1 MEPQQRLL
9 SLDILRGITIAGMIL
24 VNNPGDWGNVYAPL
38 LHAKWHGCTPT
49 DLVFP
54 FFLFMVGVSIAIALG
69 KRKDRGDDPR
79 AMYRKIGGR
88 TLSIFGLGLF
98 LTAFPHFKYE
108 GAPLLQTVHYI
119 LMSVFMLSVF
129 AAEAHGSSRLL
140 RTLIWGAA
148 AGMLLIG
155 LSGHYHLGTLRIPGV
170 LQRIALVY
178 GITSLIFL
186 HVSLRGQALLG
197 AGLLLLYWGLMA
209 LVPVPGGIAPN
220 LEPETNLGAW
230 LDRAILGTSH
240 LWSQSKTW
248 DPEGLLGTLPAVGTG
263 LVGVL
268 SGELLRSALRPI
280 EKCKWLLISGVLLV
294 VLGQV
299 WNLAFPINKA
309 LWTSS
314 YVLYAGGLAQLALA
328 LIYWVVDLKGIQRW
342 GTPFRIYGVNALF
355 AFALSGIFAKLL
367 SAIKWQDAAGEAQPL
382 KGWLYEGFFTPFLSP
397 VNASLAF
404 ALFNVGVLFLCCW
417 GLYRKNIFI
426 KV

>member
-108 GAPLLQTVHYI
+108 GAPLLQTVHYL
-119 LMSVFMLSVF
+119 LMGVFMLSVF

-155 LSGHYHLGTLRIPGV
+155 LSGHYHLSTLRIPGV

-268 SGELLRSALRPI
+268 SGELLRSALRPV
-280 EKCKWLLISGVLLV
+280 EKCKWLLISGALLV

-328 LIYWVVDLKGIQRW
+328 LIYWLVDIKGIQRW
-342 GTPFRIYGVNALF
+342 GMPFRIYGVNALF

-367 SAIKWQDAAGEAQPL
+367 SAIKWQDAAGEAQTL

>member
-1 MEPQQRLL
+1 
-9 SLDILRGITIAGMIL
+9 MIL

-108 GAPLLQTVHYI
+108 GAPLLQTVHYL
-119 LMSVFMLSVF
+119 LMGVFMLSVF

-155 LSGHYHLGTLRIPGV
+155 LSGHYHLSTLRIPGV

-268 SGELLRSALRPI
+268 SGELLRSALRPV
-280 EKCKWLLISGVLLV
+280 EKCKWLLISGALLV

-328 LIYWVVDLKGIQRW
+328 LIYWVVDLKGIQSW

-367 SAIKWQDAAGEAQPL
+367 SAIKWQDAAGEAQTL